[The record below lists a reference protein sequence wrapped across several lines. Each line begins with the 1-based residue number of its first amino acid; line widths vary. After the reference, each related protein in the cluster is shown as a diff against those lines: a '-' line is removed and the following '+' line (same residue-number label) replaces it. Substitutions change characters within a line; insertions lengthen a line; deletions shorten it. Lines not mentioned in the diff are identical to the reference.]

1 MSKLPIDEIL
11 PDLLQVVRG
20 TPNTILHAPPGA
32 GKTTRVPLVLLDIIP
47 PQAGRIVMLEPRRL
61 AAVSAARWMASL
73 LGEQPGRTVGYSI
86 RFESRVSPDTRIEV
100 VTEGI
105 LTRRIQHDPLL
116 EGVAMV
122 IFDEFHERNLQADLG
137 LALCLD
143 VQRQVREDL
152 KLLIMSATLDTTS
165 LTKMLGN
172 APVVSSPGRSFPV
185 EEIYLDA
192 GQHESLTR
200 RMVSAICRVVSEA
213 KGDILAFLP
222 GSGEIRGC
230 AAMLAESGIGSAL
243 QITPLYGDM
252 PFSEQQKAILPG
264 NRRKVVLATAIA
276 ETSLTI
282 EGIRVVID
290 CGLSRRVRFDH
301 ASAMNRLVTVRESRA
316 SAEQRKGRAG
326 RLGPGVC
333 YRLFSRHTLQAMTP
347 HTPAEMLEADL
358 SALLLELKMWGC
370 GDPSELNWLEP
381 PSTSSIEAAERLL
394 RMLGALDNSGRLTPV
409 GREMAGFP
417 LHPRLARLLLQALEN
432 GVYGMGCDLTALL
445 SERDIIRRHA
455 HLPSAGVAESDI
467 VWRLDLLRRWR
478 EHGCCDADA
487 DIGALKSV
495 DRIALQLR
503 RMKPSRNAGET
514 ETCAADM
521 AAVLL
526 LNAYPDRL
534 GRRRDDASGRYLL
547 TGGCGA
553 RFGAAGALA
562 YPEYLLALN
571 LGGNDPAEGVI
582 HLGATLDERLIR
594 EHAADLIE
602 RHDRVSWDASA
613 GRVTASREERIGAV
627 TLSQRTFSPNAASIK
642 PIVLQALRESCLNLL
657 RRDQPFL
664 QLQAR
669 LLLLK
674 RCFPDGG
681 WPDVTDGALLDSL
694 ETWLGPYLDGV
705 ATVRQLAELDCGQ
718 ILINGLDYQH
728 RQMLD
733 QLAPLHLAV
742 PSGSRIKLDY
752 CSGEVPVL
760 AVKLQEMFGLA
771 ETPAIAG
778 GRVKLL
784 LHLLSPAGRPIQVT
798 ADLKGFWDGA
808 YHEVKK
814 ELKGRYPK
822 HPWPDD
828 PWKAMPTRK
837 IKSKT

>member
-11 PDLLQVVRG
+11 PELLQAVCSNL
-20 TPNTILHAPPGA
+20 NTILHAPPGA
-32 GKTTRVPLVLLDIIP
+32 GKTTRVPLALLDVIP
-47 PQAGRIVMLEPRRL
+47 PEAGRIIMLEPRRL
-61 AAVSAARWMASL
+61 AAVSAARWMAGL
-73 LGEQPGRTVGYSI
+73 LGEQVGQSVGYSI
-86 RFESRVSPDTRIEV
+86 RFESRLSSQTRIEV

-105 LTRRIQHDPLL
+105 LNRRIQNDPLL

-122 IFDEFHERNLQADLG
+122 IFDEFHERSLQADLG

-152 KLLIMSATLDTTS
+152 KLLVMSATLDTAPLS
-165 LTKMLGN
+165 KLLGN

-185 EEIYLDA
+185 TEIYLDA
-192 GQHESLTR
+192 GQHEPLTR
-200 RMVSAICRVVSEA
+200 RMTSAIFRAASETE
-213 KGDILAFLP
+213 GDMLVFLP

-230 AAMLAESGIGSAL
+230 AALLAASGMGDDL
-243 QITPLYGDM
+243 QVTPLYGDM
-252 PFSEQQKAILPG
+252 TFSEQQQAILPG
-264 NRRKVVLATAIA
+264 KKRKVVLATAIA

-282 EGIRVVID
+282 EGVRVVID

-333 YRLFSRHTLQAMTP
+333 FRLFNRHTLQAMTP
-347 HTPAEMLEADL
+347 QTPAEMLEADL
-358 SALLLELKMWGC
+358 SAFLLELKMWGC
-370 GDPSELNWLEP
+370 GEPSELSWLEP
-381 PSTSSIEAAERLL
+381 PSAASIEAADRLL
-394 RMLGALDNSGRLTPV
+394 RMLGALDKNGRLTPV
-409 GREMAGFP
+409 GREMAGLP
-417 LHPRLARLLLQALEN
+417 LHPRLSRLLLRAFEHC
-432 GVYGMGCDLTALL
+432 VYGLGCDLAALL
-445 SERDIIRRHA
+445 SERDIVRRHA
-455 HLPSAGVAESDI
+455 HLPSGGAEESDI
-467 VWRLDLLRRWR
+467 VWRLDLLRSWR
-478 EHGCCDADA
+478 ENGRCDAAA
-487 DIGALKSV
+487 DSGALKAV

-503 RMKPSRNAGET
+503 RMKPSRNAGEP
-514 ETCAADM
+514 ETYAADM
-521 AAVLL
+521 VAALL
-526 LNAYPDRL
+526 LKAYPDRL
-534 GRRRDDASGRYLL
+534 SRRRDDTSGRYLL
-547 TGGCGA
+547 SGGSGA
-553 RFGAAGALA
+553 IFGAGGSLT
-562 YPEYLLALN
+562 YPEYVLALN

-582 HLGATLDERLIR
+582 HLGAALDERVIR
-594 EHAADLIE
+594 QYAADLIE
-602 RHDRVSWDASA
+602 RHDHVGWDGNA
-613 GRVTASREERIGAV
+613 GRVTSLREERIGAIV
-627 TLSQRTFSPNAASIK
+627 VSQRPFIPDAASIK
-642 PIVLQALRESCLNLL
+642 RVVLQALRDSCQSLL
-657 RRDQPFL
+657 RCDQPFL

-669 LLLLK
+669 LLMLK

-681 WPDVTDGALLDSL
+681 WPDVTDCTLQDSL
-694 ETWLGPYLDGV
+694 EAWLGPYLDGV
-705 ATVRQLAELDCGQ
+705 TTVRQLAELDLCQ
-718 ILINGLDYQH
+718 IVMNGLDYQH
-728 RQMLD
+728 RQLLD
-733 QLAPLHLAV
+733 ALAPLHLVV

-828 PWKAMPTRK
+828 PWKAVPTRK
-837 IKSKT
+837 TKPKV